1 MVKQYLE
8 KTRDEFYDSK
18 YALIEKLTAAENHFK
33 ENIKII
39 QMLEGKSDESFEA
52 FTPREINSYNK
63 SKAKELKEEQKLIE
77 PQIKSLHKQ
86 ISDIDCK
93 IDEINSVIR
102 VYNSDETTNEVEI
115 SEVISDV
122 INEEDSDA
130 FKRVILQTV
139 ESERQRIA
147 RDLHDSTVQSLTS
160 LTHKTELCLKLMDV
174 DPIRCR
180 LELTSQGKILK
191 DIINELRN
199 MIYNLRPMSF
209 DDIGFNITVE
219 RALDKLRNSNNIRCN
234 FKISGDEYMVDSLVS
249 LTLLRV
255 IQEACSNSIKHG
267 HAKEINVSLKYEP
280 KSLTLT
286 IKDDGDGFDTSA
298 IPEFTRDDNSGFGL
312 SMMKERI
319 YLLSGK
325 ISISSRPGEGCIVKV
340 IIPVNKEDYIMA
352 INIMITD
359 DHSMIREGLKN
370 LLELDG
376 DIKVIAE
383 AENGEECLDKLKTFR
398 PDVLLLDINMPKMNG
413 LEVLKALKDRKSKV
427 KVLVLTGHNETE
439 YLVKAVDIG
448 INGYVLKDSES
459 AELKKAIFTIADGE
473 TYIQPSLI
481 PALNS
486 KMIQKNED
494 ELKIDALTKREMEVL
509 KEMSVGKFNRDIA
522 KEMKISE
529 RTVKNHI
536 SSIFKKLEVTDRT
549 QAAVFA
555 IRNNIIQIM

>member
-1 MVKQYLE
+1 MVKKYLE

-115 SEVISDV
+115 SEAISDV

-234 FKISGDEYMVDSLVS
+234 FKTSGDEYMVDSLVS

-267 HAKEINVSLKYEP
+267 HAREINVSLKYEP

-325 ISISSRPGEGCIVKV
+325 ISILSKPGEGC
-340 IIPVNKEDYIMA
+340 
-352 INIMITD
+352 
-359 DHSMIREGLKN
+359 
-370 LLELDG
+370 
-376 DIKVIAE
+376 
-383 AENGEECLDKLKTFR
+383 
-398 PDVLLLDINMPKMNG
+398 
-413 LEVLKALKDRKSKV
+413 
-427 KVLVLTGHNETE
+427 TE
-439 YLVKAVDIG
+439 YIFYLENLKLYQSRERAVKQLLQ
-448 INGYVLKDSES
+448 YLLKRRIIRKWL
-459 AELKKAIFTIADGE
+459 LK
-473 TYIQPSLI
+473 L
-481 PALNS
+481 
-486 KMIQKNED
+486 
-494 ELKIDALTKREMEVL
+494 
-509 KEMSVGKFNRDIA
+509 
-522 KEMKISE
+522 
-529 RTVKNHI
+529 
-536 SSIFKKLEVTDRT
+536 
-549 QAAVFA
+549 
-555 IRNNIIQIM
+555 

>member
-63 SKAKELKEEQKLIE
+63 SKAKEIKEEQKLIE
-77 PQIKSLHKQ
+77 PQIKSLHQQ

-115 SEVISDV
+115 SEAISDV
-122 INEEDSDA
+122 INEENSDA

-234 FKISGDEYMVDSLVS
+234 FKTSGDEYMVDSLVS

-325 ISISSRPGEGCIVKV
+325 ISILSKPGEGCTVRV
-340 IIPVNKEDYIMA
+340 IIPVNKED
-352 INIMITD
+352 
-359 DHSMIREGLKN
+359 
-370 LLELDG
+370 
-376 DIKVIAE
+376 
-383 AENGEECLDKLKTFR
+383 
-398 PDVLLLDINMPKMNG
+398 
-413 LEVLKALKDRKSKV
+413 
-427 KVLVLTGHNETE
+427 
-439 YLVKAVDIG
+439 
-448 INGYVLKDSES
+448 
-459 AELKKAIFTIADGE
+459 
-473 TYIQPSLI
+473 
-481 PALNS
+481 
-486 KMIQKNED
+486 
-494 ELKIDALTKREMEVL
+494 
-509 KEMSVGKFNRDIA
+509 
-522 KEMKISE
+522 
-529 RTVKNHI
+529 
-536 SSIFKKLEVTDRT
+536 
-549 QAAVFA
+549 
-555 IRNNIIQIM
+555 

>member
-1 MVKQYLE
+1 MVKKYLE

-63 SKAKELKEEQKLIE
+63 SKVKELKEEQKLIE

-86 ISDIDCK
+86 ISDVDCK

-115 SEVISDV
+115 SEAISDV

-234 FKISGDEYMVDSLVS
+234 FKTSGDEYMVDSL
-249 LTLLRV
+249 
-255 IQEACSNSIKHG
+255 
-267 HAKEINVSLKYEP
+267 VSLKYEP

-298 IPEFTRDDNSGFGL
+298 IPEFTREDNSGFGL

-325 ISISSRPGEGCIVKV
+325 ISISSKPGEGCIVKV
-340 IIPVNKEDYIMA
+340 IIPVNKED
-352 INIMITD
+352 
-359 DHSMIREGLKN
+359 
-370 LLELDG
+370 
-376 DIKVIAE
+376 
-383 AENGEECLDKLKTFR
+383 
-398 PDVLLLDINMPKMNG
+398 
-413 LEVLKALKDRKSKV
+413 
-427 KVLVLTGHNETE
+427 
-439 YLVKAVDIG
+439 
-448 INGYVLKDSES
+448 
-459 AELKKAIFTIADGE
+459 
-473 TYIQPSLI
+473 
-481 PALNS
+481 
-486 KMIQKNED
+486 
-494 ELKIDALTKREMEVL
+494 
-509 KEMSVGKFNRDIA
+509 
-522 KEMKISE
+522 
-529 RTVKNHI
+529 
-536 SSIFKKLEVTDRT
+536 
-549 QAAVFA
+549 
-555 IRNNIIQIM
+555 